1 MSRQRRDEKQTG
13 ASGKT
18 RTSNTPRYYRNTTVI
33 EDIKESVRS
42 AAQLMSPDPL
52 KYRDKRID
60 DAVDAAVSGRRRR

>member
-13 ASGKT
+13 ASGMS
-18 RTSNTPRYYRNTTVI
+18 RTSNRPRYYRNTTVM

-42 AAQLMSPDPL
+42 AAHLMSPDPL